1 MITDIRFDQFIGYF
15 DTEYDCS
22 DLIEYWRYQDKCGS
36 TFNRSGTFGKEKGA
50 HIRKDKCLA
59 TEDFML
65 DHACGYQ
72 YMRSYNE
79 IVGTCLEEYIRKYEH
94 LLCYRYQQV
103 YLNVQRTLP
112 QQGYHSWHS
121 EDGNMGANRRILA
134 TMMYLN
140 DDFDGG
146 ETEFLYQSL
155 RVKPKRGMV
164 LIWPAGFTHVHR
176 GNPPLSGE
184 KFIATSWLEN
194 INA

>member
-1 MITDIRFDQFIGYF
+1 MRQRHVHGRQVHARPTVQAHGRDVIVADEIRELRFQYFKKEESNPERYKTVEDERREIEKLEEQKRQIEADI
-15 DTEYDCS
+15 
-22 DLIEYWRYQDKCGS
+22 
-36 TFNRSGTFGKEKGA
+36 
-50 HIRKDKCLA
+50 
-59 TEDFML
+59 
-65 DHACGYQ
+65 
-72 YMRSYNE
+72 
-79 IVGTCLEEYIRKYEH
+79 VCLEEYIRKYEH